1 MRITYKKAV
10 LVLSLVVSLIFI
22 TAGASGAMFGGERFM
37 DVDYKEL
44 TPSAKKEV
52 DCLAENIYHEARTE
66 PEKGQVAVALV
77 TMNRVNDARFP
88 KKICEVVKQKT
99 NGTCQFSW
107 FCMKVKLNRTSEDYQ
122 EALKTAIHVY
132 ANYDLI
138 EDFTKGSLYYH
149 ADYVRPGWKLLKTVV
164 IGHHIF
170 YREGGKH
177 YDAKAKSTTE
187 GREFSPFVLSDDG
200 GDKFSKL

>member
-1 MRITYKKAV
+1 MRTTYKKAV
-10 LVLSLVVSLIFI
+10 LVLSLIVSLIFI
-22 TAGASGAMFGGERFM
+22 TAGASGAMFGGGGIM

-44 TPSAKKEV
+44 TPSAKREV

-107 FCMKVKLNRTSEDYQ
+107 FCMKVKLNKASEDYQ
-122 EALKTAIHVY
+122 DALKTAIHVY

-187 GREFSPFVLSDDG
+187 GREFSSFVLSDDG